1 MDSQLS
7 QNVTEKHNIWQFTN
21 MFERQ
26 VFKRNTKWIFV
37 REVTFLSFLP
47 HVYFI
52 GKNELI
58 KF

>member
-37 REVTFLSFLP
+37 REVIFLSFFLM
-47 HVYFI
+47 
-52 GKNELI
+52 LI
-58 KF
+58 LLEKMS

>member
-26 VFKRNTKWIFV
+26 VFKRSTKWIFV
-37 REVTFLSFLP
+37 REVIFLSFFP